1 MNFRN
6 TYLQNKYMYKKTL
19 TNHDNQMYRT
29 DILIESE
36 YDYIYIIHGLRRSGN
51 HLAIQ
56 WIMSHFE
63 DNSILL
69 LNNIKMHCFENYKDC
84 LILQNEF
91 EKKAFGEYDAKLY
104 DVETYNSIIHNS
116 IINNSNRKFNILILT
131 LEDKNINK
139 LIKLQSM
146 FKSSQ
151 SNQKHTIIIIRDLLN
166 TLGSRLQ
173 FKNNKY
179 KEINQLC
186 GKKQKLLE
194 ETQNSKIENTEIKI
208 KIKNIKNKIKNI
220 SSEIKK
226 MPVDNYTK
234 IYWSN
239 NLSYALNNE
248 NQNNNI
254 HIFNYNKFIT
264 NDYNYKTTLASNLSL
279 PNNNVGS
286 TNATEILPTPN
297 FGDGSSFGSENKDYL
312 NRWKDFKTDEFIT
325 DAKDYLNDNEIN
337 DKMKEFILPYNEVIH
352 DTQNVIDESKN
363 DYEI

>member
-1 MNFRN
+1 MDFHN
-6 TYLQNKYMYKKTL
+6 TYLQNKHTYLQNKSETDTYNTQRL
-19 TNHDNQMYRT
+19 TELT
-29 DILIESE
+29 

-63 DNSILL
+63 NNTILL
-69 LNNIKMHCFENYKDC
+69 LNNIRMNYFRRYKDY
-84 LILQNEF
+84 LILQNTF
-91 EKKAFGEYDAKLY
+91 QNAFGEYDAKLY
-104 DVETYNSIIHNS
+104 DKETFEESINKGKI
-116 IINNSNRKFNILILT
+116 KILILT
-131 LEDKNINK
+131 LEDKNIK
-139 LIKLQSM
+139 QLKELQSM
-146 FKSSQ
+146 FESSQ

-179 KEINQLC
+179 KEI
-186 GKKQKLLE
+186 KKQKLLE
-194 ETQNSKIENTEIKI
+194 ETQNSKIENTE
-208 KIKNIKNKIKNI
+208 IKNKIKNI

-248 NQNNNI
+248 NNNI

-325 DAKDYLNDNEIN
+325 DAKDYLNNLKINNDNEIN

-352 DTQNVIDESKN
+352 DTLVIDESKN